1 MPRVPRHLIALFAV
15 AAALAAPAAARA
27 DHGQPFSDPD
37 VEAYLEIARD
47 HWGMTPSACD
57 VHVVLHD
64 NPNPDV
70 VATAEQPGC
79 RMWLDRDWWPAPA
92 SRMACTI
99 IAHEWGHLLGF
110 GHSHDSSDLMY
121 AQPLTGAPG
130 CSLYDPRVTL
140 GTAVT
145 HSSGRLRRGGRRA
158 ARARRGAPRQRA
170 RRALLHHRTLR
181 PGWFLR
187 QRASRRR

>member
-1 MPRVPRHLIALFAV
+1 MPRVPRYLIALFAF
-15 AAALAAPAAARA
+15 AMALTAPAAARA

-110 GHSHDSSDLMY
+110 GHSADRGDLMY
-121 AQPLTGAPG
+121 AEPLAGAPG
-130 CSLYDPRVTL
+130 CSLYEPRITL
-140 GTAVT
+140 GTAVAQ
-145 HSSGRLRRGGRRA
+145 SSRPARRRRQRA
-158 ARARRGAPRQRA
+158 ARTRRLVPE
-170 RRALLHHRTLR
+170 HRTRR